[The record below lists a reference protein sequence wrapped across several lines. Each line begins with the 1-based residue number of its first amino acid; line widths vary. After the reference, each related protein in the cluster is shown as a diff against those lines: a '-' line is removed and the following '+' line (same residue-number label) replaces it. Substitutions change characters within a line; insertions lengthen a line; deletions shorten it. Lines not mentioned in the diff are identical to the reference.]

1 VHRWPGFWT
10 RPARCCAPE
19 RVLSLASVSNLNDTA
34 AGGGAECLIFLA
46 HHTQSG
52 AMSAL
57 EDVRRQCAASFTIVP
72 LFDQTKGAFPID
84 HIAAARGITCAQ
96 VTRLLPYRKKHSQH
110 PGTFW
115 SRNIDLPLMW
125 FFHEN
130 PGYERY
136 WVMEY
141 DVRFTGPWMDFFHH
155 FAPSRSDLLA
165 TTLFDY
171 SFRPGW
177 DNWSTL
183 KSPERVPEQ
192 ERVRALFPLYRIS
205 NAALRALHEAYCA
218 GWSGHYEVTIP
229 TILKRRGFTLE
240 DFGGDGSYVAAENH
254 NRFYRNSPG
263 IAGLAPGTFTVAPN
277 QISADSPPRMLW
289 HPIKG

>member
-1 VHRWPGFWT
+1 M
-10 RPARCCAPE
+10 
-19 RVLSLASVSNLNDTA
+19 LS
-34 AGGGAECLIFLA
+34 ECLIFLA
-46 HHTQSG
+46 HHTQPG

-57 EDVRRQCAASFTIVP
+57 AELRRQCEASFTIVP
-72 LFDQTKGAFPID
+72 LFDQTQGVFPID
-84 HIAAARGITCAQ
+84 HIAGARSVTCRE
-96 VTRLLPYRKKHSQH
+96 VTRLLPYKKKHSQH

-130 PGYERY
+130 PRYDYY

-141 DVRFTGPWMDFFHH
+141 DVRFTGQWPDFFRH
-155 FAPSRSDLLA
+155 FLANGSDLLA

-171 SFRPGW
+171 NFRPGW

-183 KSPERVPEQ
+183 MSPRRIPEA
-192 ERVRALFPLYRIS
+192 ERVRALFPLYRLS
-205 NAALRALHEAYCA
+205 NAALKALHAAYCD

-229 TILKRRGFTLE
+229 TILKTQGFTLE
-240 DFGGDGSYVAAENH
+240 DFGGNGSYVAAGNH
-254 NRFYRNSPG
+254 DRFYRNSPG
-263 IAGLAPGTFTVAPN
+263 LAGLAPGTFTVAPN
-277 QISADSPPRMLW
+277 QISNDYPPNLLW